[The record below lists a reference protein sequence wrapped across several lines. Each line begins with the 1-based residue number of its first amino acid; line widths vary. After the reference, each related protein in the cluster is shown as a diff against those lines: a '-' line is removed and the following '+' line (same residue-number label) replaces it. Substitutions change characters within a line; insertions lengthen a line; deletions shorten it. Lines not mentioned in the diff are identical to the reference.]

1 MDDYNKKQYYLLL
14 RQKKLEEINYQ
25 NELEM
30 FKKNQ
35 ERNKYIKSAKKRHED
50 MINDKR
56 RKTLNKLRERERI
69 TNEVLEKKYMENQ
82 EKFKENELKFIE
94 RENYIKNMKKSQFN

>member
-1 MDDYNKKQYYLLL
+1 
-14 RQKKLEEINYQ
+14 
-25 NELEM
+25 
-30 FKKNQ
+30 
-35 ERNKYIKSAKKRHED
+35 

-82 EKFKENELKFIE
+82 ERFRENELKFIE

>member
-1 MDDYNKKQYYLLL
+1 L
-14 RQKKLEEINYQ
+14 RQKKLDEINYQ
-25 NELEM
+25 NELEK

-82 EKFKENELKFIE
+82 ERFRENELKFIE
-94 RENYIKNMKKSQFN
+94 RENYIKNMKKG